1 MSTKTICYIFL
12 ISYSHWKAGGPTG
25 FLVALCDSGPPAA
38 QGLSERA

>member
-1 MSTKTICYIFL
+1 MSTKTTCYIVH

-38 QGLSERA
+38 QDLAERA